1 MPGKIDEGAGDNLG
15 RCKRCSSQAA
25 EVVVRS
31 EALCGN
37 CFLRYVATK
46 FTKRM
51 ESYRVRNSTEDAPPK
66 LLIPVS
72 LGVSSVTLL
81 WLLNK
86 QLKGQLERVGRAGF
100 KLLICSVEVDLGG
113 EAPPE
118 AVQALKER
126 FPEHEHI
133 AAHLTDVFDYDE
145 EGGLWAALEPP
156 EEMSRSVPSRQ
167 GKLNSIFRSLS
178 STTSREDI
186 HTILLTRLISF
197 LAKAH
202 ECESVLWGDT
212 TTRLA
217 EKTLSLTS
225 NGRGASIP
233 HLLNDDTKPHGVKF
247 KYPLRDLLRREL
259 VQHARFIKLSIDS
272 LIIKEDRMEKAMA
285 TSGKNASVEGLMTN
299 YFEGVEEAYP
309 SVVANVVKM
318 VGKLDSSKWSNNSIC
333 AVCSVSV
340 EVGEGVSKENRLS
353 RRNLCYGC
361 LRALSE

>member
-1 MPGKIDEGAGDNLG
+1 M
-15 RCKRCSSQAA
+15 
-25 EVVVRS
+25 
-31 EALCGN
+31 
-37 CFLRYVATK
+37 
-46 FTKRM
+46 
-51 ESYRVRNSTEDAPPK
+51 
-66 LLIPVS
+66 
-72 LGVSSVTLL
+72 TLL
-81 WLLNK
+81 WLLDK

-100 KLLICSVEVDLGG
+100 KLILCSVEVGLEG
-113 EAPPE
+113 EAASE
-118 AVQALKER
+118 AIQALKER

-133 AAHLTDVFDYDE
+133 TAHLTDVFDYDE
-145 EGGLWAALEPP
+145 GGALWAALKGP
-156 EEMSRSVPSRQ
+156 EKVASSAPSSQ
-167 GKLNSIFRSLS
+167 GKLNSIFGILP

-233 HLLNDDTKPHGVKF
+233 HLLNDDTKPHGARF

-259 VQHARFIKLSIDS
+259 VQHARFIKPSIDG
-272 LIIKEDRMEKAMA
+272 LIIKEDRMEKAA
-285 TSGKNASVEGLMTN
+285 ASSGKNASVEGLMTN

-318 VGKLDSSKWSNNSIC
+318 VGKLDSSKWGNNSIC

-340 EVGEGVSKENRLS
+340 EVGEGFSKENRVL

-361 LRALSE
+361 LRALGD